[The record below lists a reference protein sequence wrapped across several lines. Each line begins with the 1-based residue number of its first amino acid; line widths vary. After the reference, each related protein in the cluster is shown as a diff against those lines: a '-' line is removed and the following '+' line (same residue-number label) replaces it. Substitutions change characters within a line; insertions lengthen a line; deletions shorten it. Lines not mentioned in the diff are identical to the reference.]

1 MAGKQANRGKQIT
14 ARAWANIA
22 LIKYWGKQGP
32 GNAPAT
38 PSISLAL
45 DKLATTTSVTAIN
58 RRQDVVLIDGRST
71 AGQARRR
78 VLDFVDLW
86 REHGLL
92 AGRFRIE
99 SHNDFPTAAGLASS
113 ASAFAALTKAL
124 AGHCEQAIGP
134 ARLSRWARL
143 GSGSAARSITG
154 GLSALGA
161 GRDPAARLLAPA
173 AEVPW
178 GMVVAVV
185 EAPAKEVSSRA
196 GMELSRRTSPFYR
209 AWVLTDRYHYR
220 ELAGA
225 LKAWDLA
232 KTGELMEENM
242 LAMHA
247 CMLTTQPALIYWS
260 PATLAVLA
268 ALREW
273 RKQGLAAWATID
285 AGPHVALLCHR
296 RDLKKVAGK
305 LKALAAAGAGIRQ
318 VIPCR
323 PADAARVIS

>member
-1 MAGKQANRGKQIT
+1 MAGKQANHGKQVT

-22 LIKYWGKQGP
+22 LCKYWGKLGP
-32 GNAPAT
+32 DNAPAT
-38 PSISLAL
+38 PSLSLAL
-45 DKLATTTSVTAIN
+45 DGLATTTSVTAIN
-58 RRQDVVLIDGRST
+58 RQQDVVLLDGQPA
-71 AGQARRR
+71 AGAARRR
-78 VLDFVDLW
+78 VLEFVDRW
-86 REHGLL
+86 RTYTLVSGH
-92 AGRFRIE
+92 FRIE

-113 ASAFAALTKAL
+113 ASAYAALTVAL
-124 AGHCEQAIGP
+124 AGHAVAELPTGA
-134 ARLSRWARL
+134 LSRLARM

-161 GRDPAARLLAPA
+161 GRDPAAQLLAPA
-173 AEVPW
+173 GEVPW

-185 EAPAKEVSSRA
+185 EAPAKEISSRE

-225 LKAWDLA
+225 LKSWDLA

-260 PATLAVLA
+260 PATLAVLH

-273 RKQGLAAWATID
+273 RRKGLNAWATID
-285 AGPHVALLCHR
+285 AGAHVALLCDQ
-296 RDLKKVAGK
+296 RDLNKVAGK
-305 LKALAAAGAGIRQ
+305 LKALAEAGAGIRQ

-323 PADAARVIS
+323 PAGGAMVIS